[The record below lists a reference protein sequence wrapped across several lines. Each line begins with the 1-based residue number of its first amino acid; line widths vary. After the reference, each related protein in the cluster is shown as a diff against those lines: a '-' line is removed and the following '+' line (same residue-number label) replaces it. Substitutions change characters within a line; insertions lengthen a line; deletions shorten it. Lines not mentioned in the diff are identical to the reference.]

1 MGAVPV
7 SGSASIAETPP
18 ARNATIRGA
27 GERAKP
33 NGRRKARRSAFR
45 EAAAGL
51 RTHAIAVKIP
61 IGAGADLMKSW
72 IFTIRVV
79 FPILTLAILPA
90 LPGNALAQSK
100 PSFDCAKAANVAEK
114 AICAD
119 PVLAQADADV
129 AKNYAALLRTL
140 DPRAGKALRDD
151 QSDFIAYRDQIAGF
165 NENTPKDQQTFD
177 LGEFLR
183 DRATLL
189 AGIRKPADTGFTGTW
204 SSVRGTVEI
213 KAAGAGKLEVSEDV
227 ANPVSGGGECD
238 VGGTVKAGKSLQLVD
253 TDDNDK
259 PTGFV
264 FTFRRS
270 GDALV
275 VEQNGAGKDGAS
287 EPPSC
292 GANGHADGTFF
303 LSEKQ

>member
-1 MGAVPV
+1 
-7 SGSASIAETPP
+7 
-18 ARNATIRGA
+18 
-27 GERAKP
+27 
-33 NGRRKARRSAFR
+33 
-45 EAAAGL
+45 
-51 RTHAIAVKIP
+51 
-61 IGAGADLMKSW
+61 MKSRKSS
-72 IFTIRVV
+72 IRVV
-79 FPILTLAILPA
+79 ALVLAVVPA
-90 LPGNALAQSK
+90 VCGQASAQVK
-100 PSFDCAKAANVAEK
+100 PSFDCAKATSVAEK

-119 PVLAQADADV
+119 PALAQADADV
-129 AKNYAALLRTL
+129 AKTYAALLKTL

-165 NENTPKDQQTFD
+165 NENKPKDQQTFD

-183 DRATLL
+183 DRATFL
-189 AGIRKPADTGFTGTW
+189 AGIRKPADTGFIGTW
-204 SSVRGTVEI
+204 SSARGSVEI
-213 KAAGAGKLEVSEDV
+213 TAAGASKLDVSEEV
-227 ANPVSGGGECD
+227 ANPVTGGGECD
-238 VGGTVKAGKSLQLVD
+238 IDGTVKAGKSLRLID

-275 VEQNGAGKDGAS
+275 VEQSGTGKDDRS

-292 GANGHADGTFF
+292 GANGHVDGAFF

>member
-1 MGAVPV
+1 
-7 SGSASIAETPP
+7 
-18 ARNATIRGA
+18 
-27 GERAKP
+27 
-33 NGRRKARRSAFR
+33 
-45 EAAAGL
+45 
-51 RTHAIAVKIP
+51 
-61 IGAGADLMKSW
+61 MKSRES
-72 IFTIRVV
+72 TIRV
-79 FPILTLAILPA
+79 IALMLAGAPVVCGPA
-90 LPGNALAQSK
+90 SAQVK
-100 PSFDCAKAANVAEK
+100 PSFHCAKASSVAEK

-119 PVLAQADADV
+119 PALAQADADV

-140 DPRAGKALRDD
+140 DPHAGKALRDD

-183 DRATLL
+183 DRATFLD
-189 AGIRKPADTGFTGTW
+189 GIRKPADTGFIGTW
-204 SSVRGTVEI
+204 SSVRGGVEI
-213 KAAGAGKLEVSEDV
+213 KAADAGKLEISEDVV
-227 ANPVSGGGECD
+227 ANPVSGSGACD
-238 VGGTVKAGKSLQLVD
+238 IGGTVENHKALRLVD

-275 VEQNGAGKDGAS
+275 VEQSGTGKDGIS

-292 GANGHADGTFF
+292 GASGRVDGVFF
-303 LSEKQ
+303 LSEKP